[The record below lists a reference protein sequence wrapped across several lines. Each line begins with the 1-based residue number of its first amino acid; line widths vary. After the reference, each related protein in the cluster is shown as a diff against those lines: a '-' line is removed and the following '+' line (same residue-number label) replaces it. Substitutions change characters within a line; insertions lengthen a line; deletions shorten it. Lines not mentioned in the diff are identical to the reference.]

1 MSSTMVWSRAES
13 VLDVVIFSLSVTGI
27 GWRFDV
33 RAEGGPVGSALAVH
47 LRRSAAL
54 LPSTM
59 SINDAFRKIDHA
71 GGIPGRVVV
80 LACQE
85 RGFIN
90 PELGNRT
97 HTIRVI
103 N

>member
-59 SINDAFRKIDHA
+59 SIMMRFERSTMRVAYRVEWLCLPA
-71 GGIPGRVVV
+71 GGVEFFV
-80 LACQE
+80 
-85 RGFIN
+85 
-90 PELGNRT
+90 
-97 HTIRVI
+97 
-103 N
+103 